1 MQRKIWLY
9 ARIRPIIS
17 IMWSILASLIGQFH
31 RRVKSYA
38 WIFLIGSGPG
48 SCMHLSQ
55 HIGFLV
61 LNLNNPFLIR
71 DKSRQF
77 LACNVYLID
86 PSCICKQ
93 VLVGSNGLIFPC
105 LLRLKLR
112 YLGIDS
118 LVLPTLLQTL
128 ISCNVWTFHF
138 ILLKIKICVKFE
150 ENDHF
155 IPFLGQSLAWN
166 WMVSLNI
173 EVGH

>member
-86 PSCICKQ
+86 PNCIYKQ

-138 ILLKIKICVKFE
+138 IR
-150 ENDHF
+150 F
-155 IPFLGQSLAWN
+155 INLCQVWRIRSFNFLGQTFAWN
-166 WMVSLNI
+166 RMVSLNI
-173 EVGH
+173 ELCH